1 MTCVVI
7 AQVVQC
13 HYTTPTF
20 LHVSPLEIPNC
31 EYYCQQNI
39 KQLVIP
45 MHSTCLVSLE
55 DEFVRFVA
63 RRRVASQC
71 TTRQKQTHLQI
82 LHMTTFEFMEISN
95 SSQDIKSG
103 RITF

>member
-1 MTCVVI
+1 MTCGVI

-13 HYTTPTF
+13 HYTRQTF
-20 LHVSPLEIPNC
+20 LHVSLLEIPNC

-39 KQLVIP
+39 KELVIP
-45 MHSTCLVSLE
+45 MHSTCLVSFE
-55 DEFVRFVA
+55 DEFVRFVP
-63 RRRVASQC
+63 RRRMSSQC
-71 TTRQKQTHLQI
+71 TTRQKQTRLQI

-95 SSQDIKSG
+95 SSQYIKSG